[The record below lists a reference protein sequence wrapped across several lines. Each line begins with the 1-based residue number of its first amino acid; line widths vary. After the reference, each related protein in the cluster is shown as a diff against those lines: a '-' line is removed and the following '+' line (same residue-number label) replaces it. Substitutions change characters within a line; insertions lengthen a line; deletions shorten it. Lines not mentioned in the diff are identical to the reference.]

1 MREHCNIEIDKC
13 LSMSMEGTESESRD
27 IRQWEVIM
35 NGAEFYQGK
44 AFDAY
49 TYFGAH
55 PEGNGVTFRV
65 YAPNARD
72 VKLEGDFSGWQEYH
86 MYPCELKG
94 VFYAYIEGAK
104 PGQMYK
110 YVVYTKNGERVEH
123 CDPYGFA
130 MELRPNWASIITDL
144 NAYEFHDQAWME
156 QKRDKNYNRPMNIY
170 EFYPASFRQKKRKEG
185 EDVSAS
191 YLGYD
196 EIAKE
201 LIAYLKENGFQYL
214 EFLPLSEHPADCSWG
229 YQNTGFYAPT
239 SRYGSPD
246 QLKKLID
253 LCHQNGIGVILDFVP
268 VHFATD
274 SYGLG
279 KFDGTALY
287 EFPNSDVAHSE
298 WGTYNFN
305 HARGEVASFL
315 QSCAYYWLKKFHFDG
330 LRMDAISRIIY
341 WQGNPDRGV
350 NTCAVNFIK
359 RMNNGLHERMREC
372 ILIAED
378 STDFLKVTAP
388 VAYQGLGF
396 DYKWDMGFMN
406 DTLEYFKLEP
416 VHRPAH
422 YYELSFSMQY
432 FYSELFL
439 LALSHDE
446 VVHGKATIIQKMWG
460 QYEDKCRQIKAFY
473 AYFYTHPGK
482 KLNFMGNEIGQFRE
496 WDESREQDWDLLT
509 YPFHDAFH
517 QYYIKLCK
525 LYESEPALYD
535 GEYNPDCFE
544 WLEVHADQFSTYVYA
559 RKGGGK
565 IIVVALNL
573 SDQFW
578 KDFTFG
584 IWEGAKLKELLN
596 SDWECYGGR
605 TKPEDDNY
613 HTYEEAFNGKPAR
626 AVVDLP
632 PFSARIFRVEFL

>member
-1 MREHCNIEIDKC
+1 
-13 LSMSMEGTESESRD
+13 
-27 IRQWEVIM
+27 M

-55 PEGNGVTFRV
+55 PEGNGVAFRV

-191 YLGYD
+191 YFGYD

-315 QSCAYYWLKKFHFDG
+315 QSCAYYWLKEFHFDG

>member
-1 MREHCNIEIDKC
+1 
-13 LSMSMEGTESESRD
+13 
-27 IRQWEVIM
+27 M

>member
-1 MREHCNIEIDKC
+1 MQEHCNIEIDKC
-13 LSMSMEGTESESRD
+13 LSMSMERTEPESRG

-196 EIAKE
+196 EIAEE

-315 QSCAYYWLKKFHFDG
+315 QSCAYYWLKEFHFDG

-359 RMNNGLHERMREC
+359 RMNNGLHERMHEC

-525 LYESEPALYD
+525 LYETEPALYE

-559 RKGGGK
+559 RKGGGR

-613 HTYEEAFNGKPAR
+613 HTYAEAFNGKPAR

>member
-1 MREHCNIEIDKC
+1 
-13 LSMSMEGTESESRD
+13 
-27 IRQWEVIM
+27 M

-315 QSCAYYWLKKFHFDG
+315 QSCAYYWLKEFHFDG

-525 LYESEPALYD
+525 LYETEPALYE

-613 HTYEEAFNGKPAR
+613 HTYAEAFNGKPAR

>member
-1 MREHCNIEIDKC
+1 
-13 LSMSMEGTESESRD
+13 MSMEGTESESRD

>member
-1 MREHCNIEIDKC
+1 
-13 LSMSMEGTESESRD
+13 
-27 IRQWEVIM
+27 M
-35 NGAEFYQGK
+35 NSTEFYKGE

-65 YAPNARD
+65 YAPNAKD
-72 VKLEGDFSGWQEYH
+72 VKLEGDFSDWQEYN
-86 MYPCELKG
+86 MYPCEMKG
-94 VFYAYIEGAK
+94 VFQAYIEGAR
-104 PGQMYK
+104 PGQLYK
-110 YVVYTKNGERVEH
+110 YVVYTRSGDRVEH

-130 MELRPNWASIITDL
+130 MELRPEWASIIMDL
-144 NAYEFHDQAWME
+144 YAYEFHDEEWMK

-170 EFYPASFRQKKRKEG
+170 EFYPTGFRQKKREEG
-185 EDVSAS
+185 EDISFS

-196 EIAKE
+196 EIAEE

-239 SRYGSPD
+239 SRYGTPD
-246 QLKKLID
+246 QLKRLID
-253 LCHQNGIGVILDFVP
+253 LCHQNEIGVILDFVP

-279 KFDGTALY
+279 NFDGTALY
-287 EFPNSDVAHSE
+287 EFPSSDVAHSE

-315 QSCAYYWLKKFHFDG
+315 QSCAYYWLKEFHFDG

-350 NTCAVNFIK
+350 NTCAVNFVK
-359 RMNNGLHERMREC
+359 RMNCGLHARLPET

-378 STDFLKVTAP
+378 STDFMKVTAP
-388 VAYQGLGF
+388 VEYQGLGF

-406 DTLEYFKLEP
+406 DTLEYFKLDP

-432 FYSELFL
+432 FYSELFM

-496 WDESREQDWDLLT
+496 WDEEREQDWELLK

-517 QYYIKLCK
+517 RYYIKLCK

-535 GEYNPDCFE
+535 GEYNPECFE
-544 WLEVHADQFSTYVYA
+544 WLEVHAEQFSTYVYA
-559 RKGGGK
+559 RKGGGEVM
-565 IIVVALNL
+565 VVALNL

-584 IWEGAKLKELLN
+584 IWEGAKLTEVLN

-605 TKPEDDNY
+605 TRPEDDNCHVFPREY
-613 HTYEEAFNGKPAR
+613 GGKPAR
-626 AVVDLP
+626 AVIDLA
-632 PFSARIFRVEFL
+632 PFSARIFQVEFLQG

>member
-1 MREHCNIEIDKC
+1 
-13 LSMSMEGTESESRD
+13 
-27 IRQWEVIM
+27 M
-35 NGAEFYQGK
+35 NSTEFYKGE

-55 PEGNGVTFRV
+55 PEGKGVTFRV
-65 YAPNARD
+65 YAPNAKD
-72 VKLEGDFSGWQEYH
+72 VKLEGDFSNWQEYN
-86 MYPCELKG
+86 MYPCEMPG
-94 VFYAYIEGAK
+94 VYHAYIEGAK
-104 PGQMYK
+104 PGMLYK
-110 YVVYTKNGERVEH
+110 YIVYTRDGNRVEH
-123 CDPYGFA
+123 SDPYGFA
-130 MELRPNWASIITDL
+130 MELRPNWASVICDL
-144 NAYEFHDQAWME
+144 NSYQFQDQQWME

-170 EFYPASFRQKKRKEG
+170 EFYPGSFRQKPRKEG
-185 EDVSAS
+185 EDVSVS
-191 YLGYD
+191 YLKYD
-196 EIAKE
+196 EMAEE

-214 EFLPLSEHPADCSWG
+214 EFLPLSEHPVDCSWG

-239 SRYGSPD
+239 SRYGTPD

-253 LCHQNGIGVILDFVP
+253 LCHQNDIGVILDFVP
-268 VHFATD
+268 VHFAID

-279 KFDGTALY
+279 KFDGTPLY
-287 EFPNSDVAHSE
+287 EFPSSDVALSE

-315 QSCAYYWLKKFHFDG
+315 QSCAYYWLKEFHFDG
-330 LRMDAISRIIY
+330 LRMDAISRMIY

-350 NTCAVNFIK
+350 NTCAVNFVK
-359 RMNNGLHERMREC
+359 RMNYGLHMRIPEA

-388 VAYQGLGF
+388 VTYQGLGF

-422 YYELSFSMQY
+422 YHKLSFSMQY
-432 FYSELFL
+432 FYQELFL

-460 QYEDKCRQIKAFY
+460 QYEDKCSQIKAFY

-496 WDESREQDWDLLT
+496 WDEEREQDWDLIT

-517 QYYIKLCK
+517 HYYIKLCK
-525 LYESEPALYD
+525 LYETEPALYD

-544 WLEVHADQFSTYVYA
+544 WLEVHAEQFSTYVYA
-559 RKGGGK
+559 RKGGGEV
-565 IIVVALNL
+565 IITALNL

-584 IWEGAKLKELLN
+584 IWKGAKLTELVN
-596 SDWECYGGR
+596 SDWECYGGH
-605 TKPEDDNY
+605 TKPTDDNC
-613 HTYEEAFNGKPAR
+613 HVFPEGFNGKEAR
-626 AVVDLP
+626 AVIDLA
-632 PFSARIFRVEFL
+632 PFSARIFKVTFF

>member
-1 MREHCNIEIDKC
+1 
-13 LSMSMEGTESESRD
+13 
-27 IRQWEVIM
+27 
-35 NGAEFYQGK
+35 
-44 AFDAY
+44 
-49 TYFGAH
+49 
-55 PEGNGVTFRV
+55 
-65 YAPNARD
+65 
-72 VKLEGDFSGWQEYH
+72 
-86 MYPCELKG
+86 MYPCEIKG
-94 VFYAYIEGAK
+94 VFRAYIEGAK
-104 PGQMYK
+104 PGQLYK
-110 YVVYTKNGERVEH
+110 YVIYTGKGERVEH

-130 MELRPNWASIITDL
+130 MELRPQWASVITEL
-144 NAYEFHDQAWME
+144 YAYEFHDQAWME
-156 QKRDKNYNRPMNIY
+156 QKREKNYNRPMNIY
-170 EFYPASFRQKKRKEG
+170 EFYPASFRQKERKEG
-185 EDVSAS
+185 EDVSCS
-191 YLGYD
+191 YMGYD
-196 EIAKE
+196 EIAEE
-201 LIAYLKENGFQYL
+201 LIAYLKENCFQYL

-253 LCHQNGIGVILDFVP
+253 LCHQNDTGVILDFVP

-279 KFDGTALY
+279 NFDGTALY
-287 EFPNSDVAHSE
+287 EFPSSDVAHSE

-315 QSCAYYWLKKFHFDG
+315 QSCACYWLKEFHFDR
-330 LRMDAISRIIY
+330 LR
-341 WQGNPDRGV
+341 
-350 NTCAVNFIK
+350 K
-359 RMNNGLHERMREC
+359 RMPET

-388 VAYQGLGF
+388 VEYQGLGF

-432 FYSELFL
+432 FYSELFM

-473 AYFYTHPGK
+473 AYFYIHPGK

-496 WDESREQDWDLLT
+496 WDEEREQDWGLLK

-517 QYYIKLCK
+517 RYYIELCK
-525 LYESEPALYD
+525 LYKEEPALYE
-535 GEYNPDCFE
+535 GEYNPECFE
-544 WLEVHADQFSTYVYA
+544 WLEVHAEQFSTYVYA
-559 RKGGGK
+559 RKGGGE
-565 IIVVALNL
+565 IMVIALNL

-578 KDFTFG
+578 KDFSFG
-584 IWEGAKLKELLN
+584 IWEGAGLLEVLN
-596 SDWECYGGR
+596 SDWECYGGK
-605 TKPEDDNY
+605 TKPEDDNCHVFSQEY
-613 HTYEEAFNGKPAR
+613 AGKPAR
-626 AVVDLP
+626 AVIDLA
-632 PFSARIFRVEFL
+632 PFSARIFKVEFLSSGDIY

>member
-1 MREHCNIEIDKC
+1 
-13 LSMSMEGTESESRD
+13 
-27 IRQWEVIM
+27 M

-315 QSCAYYWLKKFHFDG
+315 QSCAYYWLKEFHFDG

-613 HTYEEAFNGKPAR
+613 HTYAEAFNGKPAR

>member
-1 MREHCNIEIDKC
+1 
-13 LSMSMEGTESESRD
+13 
-27 IRQWEVIM
+27 M
-35 NGAEFYQGK
+35 NSTEFYKGE

-55 PEGNGVTFRV
+55 PEGKGVTFRV
-65 YAPNARD
+65 YAPNAKD
-72 VKLEGDFSGWQEYH
+72 VKLEGDFSNWQEYN
-86 MYPCELKG
+86 MYPCEMPG
-94 VFYAYIEGAK
+94 VYHAYIEGAK
-104 PGQMYK
+104 PGMLYK
-110 YVVYTKNGERVEH
+110 YIVYTRDGNRVEH
-123 CDPYGFA
+123 SDPYGFA
-130 MELRPNWASIITDL
+130 MELRPNWASVICDL
-144 NAYEFHDQAWME
+144 NSYQFQDQQWME

-170 EFYPASFRQKKRKEG
+170 EFYPGSFRQKPRKEG
-185 EDVSAS
+185 EDVSVS
-191 YLGYD
+191 YLKYD
-196 EIAKE
+196 EMAEE

-239 SRYGSPD
+239 SRYGTPD

-253 LCHQNGIGVILDFVP
+253 LCHQNDIGVILDFVP
-268 VHFATD
+268 VHFAID

-279 KFDGTALY
+279 KFDGTPLY
-287 EFPNSDVAHSE
+287 EFPSSDVALSE

-315 QSCAYYWLKKFHFDG
+315 QSCAYYWLKEFHFDG
-330 LRMDAISRIIY
+330 LRMDAISRMIY

-350 NTCAVNFIK
+350 NTCAVNFVK
-359 RMNNGLHERMREC
+359 RMNYGLHMRIPEA

-388 VAYQGLGF
+388 VTYQGLGF

-422 YYELSFSMQY
+422 YHKLSFSMQY
-432 FYSELFL
+432 FYQELFL

-460 QYEDKCRQIKAFY
+460 QYEDKCSQIKAFY

-496 WDESREQDWDLLT
+496 WDEEREQDWDLIT

-517 QYYIKLCK
+517 HYYIKLCK
-525 LYESEPALYD
+525 LYETEPALYD

-544 WLEVHADQFSTYVYA
+544 WLEVHAEQFSTYVYA
-559 RKGGGK
+559 RKGGGEV
-565 IIVVALNL
+565 IITALNL

-584 IWEGAKLKELLN
+584 IWKGAKLTELVN
-596 SDWECYGGR
+596 SDWECYGGH
-605 TKPEDDNY
+605 TKPTDDNC
-613 HTYEEAFNGKPAR
+613 HVFPEGFNGKEAR
-626 AVVDLP
+626 AVIDLA
-632 PFSARIFRVEFL
+632 PFSARIFKVTFF